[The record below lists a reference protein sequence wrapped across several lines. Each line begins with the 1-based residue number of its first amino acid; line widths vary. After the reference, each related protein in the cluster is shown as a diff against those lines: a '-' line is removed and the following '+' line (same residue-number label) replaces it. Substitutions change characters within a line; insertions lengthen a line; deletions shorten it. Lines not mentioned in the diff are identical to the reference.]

1 MSRPLVIAFLAMVAG
16 IVAAD
21 LLLYD
26 ATWMASKPERV
37 FVLWICILSSC
48 ALITLLMFFCN
59 RRESHRSIF
68 VRRSWFPLLTVLFF
82 LILGFGR
89 YAHVA
94 EYQHRVWAEEG
105 RPVNYGNPDEFDY
118 VRWRWIQGRTLSL
131 SENIQPIRAKLLQ
144 RLERLGL
151 EPQTIT
157 IVSAMALGERGG
169 IKRELRQLFAD
180 TGSSHLLALSGL
192 HLGIIVGLFLQL
204 MNGPLLLSRWR
215 RLLGI
220 AVLAFIWMYA
230 LIAGLPTSLLRASL
244 MTSIFVI
251 ACLLNRYGAPL
262 QHLLL
267 TAFTLL
273 LWRPM
278 FLFDVGAQLSFLSV
292 LGILVLYRPLYMF
305 FFSRWR
311 YQIFWMERYHL
322 LWPFTTFAVSLC
334 AQVFTLPLVAYY
346 FHQIPIYGA
355 LISIILIPLTTLI
368 IYLALAVL
376 LLTFL
381 WPLLAQWLSIIL
393 SWSVSALIG
402 VMMNVSKWPNAVIQ
416 DFWSE
421 KAEPQIIIY
430 HNRRCPALHVISSSE
445 HSWLL
450 TPTPDSV
457 ATAMYYIRRDFWKRR
472 LTAEP
477 LLIKDKRSIA
487 MEGGFQA
494 VMLCD
499 SIWSKN
505 TAVDSIPSL
514 TSVDILWLTR
524 GFRGSCLRQVAAA
537 YKPGLLV
544 LDASLPRWQ
553 RQHLHAEARQY
564 HWRVYDIAKCGAL
577 RLKKKDS
584 YQRAE

>member
-1 MSRPLVIAFLAMVAG
+1 MSRPLVIAFLAMIVG
-16 IVAAD
+16 IVMAD
-21 LLLYD
+21 MLLYD
-26 ATWMASKPERV
+26 ATWMATMPKRV
-37 FVLWICILSSC
+37 FVLWIFLLSLCS
-48 ALITLLMFFCN
+48 LIALLMFLCYW
-59 RRESHRSIF
+59 RESRQSIF
-68 VRRSWFPLLTVLFF
+68 VRRSCFPLLTVIFF
-82 LILGFGR
+82 LTLGFGR

-94 EYQHRVWAEEG
+94 ERQHRVWAEEG

-118 VRWRWIQGRTLSL
+118 VRWRWIQGTTLSL
-131 SENIQPIRAKLLQ
+131 PENAQVIRAKMLQ
-144 RLERLGL
+144 RLEHLGL
-151 EPQTIT
+151 ESQTIAV
-157 IVSAMALGERGG
+157 VSAMALGERRG

-215 RLLGI
+215 RLVGI
-220 AVLAFIWMYA
+220 ALLAFIWMYA
-230 LIAGLPTSLLRASL
+230 LLAGLPTSLLRASL
-244 MTSIFVI
+244 MTSIFVT

-278 FLFDVGAQLSFLSV
+278 YLFDVGAQLSFLSV

-311 YQIFWMERYHL
+311 YKIFWMERYHL
-322 LWPFTTFAVSLC
+322 LWPFTTFAISVC
-334 AQVFTLPLVAYY
+334 AQAFTLPLVAYY

-355 LISIILIPLTTLI
+355 VISIILIPLTTLI

-381 WPLLAQWLSIIL
+381 WPLLAQWLSVLL

-402 VMMNVSKWPNAVIQ
+402 VMMNVSKWPNAVVQ

-421 KAEPQIIIY
+421 KAEPQVIIY
-430 HNRRCPALHVISSSE
+430 HNRKCPALHVISSPE
-445 HSWLL
+445 RSWLL

-477 LLIKDKRSIA
+477 QLIKDKQSIS
-487 MEGGFQA
+487 MEVGFHA

-499 SIWSKN
+499 SIWCQKI
-505 TAVDSIPSL
+505 AIDSIPSL
-514 TSVDILWLTR
+514 TNTDILWLTR
-524 GFRGSCLRQVAAA
+524 GFRGGSLRRVAEV

-553 RQHLHAEARQY
+553 RHRLCAEARHY
-564 HWRVYDIAKCGAL
+564 HWKVYDIAKHGAL
-577 RLKKKDS
+577 RLKKEDA
-584 YQRAE
+584 YQCAE